1 MALRKIALQGE
12 ECLTKV
18 CRPVT
23 DFNSRL
29 RTLLDDMADTLEESG
44 GVGLAAPQV
53 GVLRRVC
60 VVLDEDDQLIELI
73 NPEIIYTEG
82 EQTGLEG
89 CLSVPGKYGEV
100 TRPYIV
106 RVRAQDRDGNWFEA
120 EDEGL
125 TARCFCHEIE
135 HLDGHLFVEHTD
147 RLLEGEELQKWLD
160 DHADEYE
167 IEETEEEDTCC
178 VFCLWERRLSPW
190 HRCGGWWRT
199 GMMSAVCSPSR
210 ISPGTAA
217 TRWHSPL

>member
-1 MALRKIALQGE
+1 MALRKIVLQGD

-23 DFNSRL
+23 EFNQRL
-29 RTLLDDMADTLEESG
+29 HTLIDDMKETLLDSG

-60 VVLDEDDQLIELI
+60 VVMNEDEDIIELV
-73 NPEIIYTEG
+73 NPEIIRTEG

-89 CLSVPGKYGEV
+89 CLSVPGKYGVV
-100 TRPYIV
+100 TRPEVV
-106 RVRAQDRDGNWFEA
+106 RVRAQDRDGEWFEV

-147 RLLEGEELQKWLD
+147 RLMEGEELQKWLEE
-160 DHADEYE
+160 HADEYE
-167 IEETEEEDTCC
+167 IEGDEE
-178 VFCLWERRLSPW
+178 
-190 HRCGGWWRT
+190 
-199 GMMSAVCSPSR
+199 
-210 ISPGTAA
+210 
-217 TRWHSPL
+217 